1 MQIKG
6 WATAPAVG
14 LAFLSCATGSAG
26 AEDAKPSYP
35 SMAPLAQYQM
45 ASPADEIALARSA
58 APPSISGGA
67 EILVLG
73 AHGYETA
80 VKGKNG
86 FVCLVER
93 SWASGLDDPNFW
105 NPKLRA
111 PQCLNAAAARTVLP
125 AYLERTEW
133 VLAGVSLSD
142 VMARTPTDAVASRE
156 PALGAMCYMMSKQ
169 QYLSDSGAHHW
180 HPHLMFYIAHADAA
194 GWGADLPDS
203 PVDSGQGKFE
213 PFRTFFVPI
222 AKWSDGTSA
231 VMEMH

>member
-1 MQIKG
+1 MRTIG
-6 WATAPAVG
+6 RAIGPACS
-14 LAFLSCATGSAG
+14 LALLFGATGSAG
-26 AEDAKPSYP
+26 ADDAKAPYP
-35 SMAPLAQYQM
+35 AMAPLAQYQV
-45 ASPADEIALARSA
+45 ASEADEIAFARSA
-58 APPSISGGA
+58 APVSVSGDA
-67 EILVLG
+67 DVLVLG
-73 AHGYETA
+73 KTGYDKA
-80 VKGKNG
+80 VTGKNG

-93 SWASGLDDPNFW
+93 SWASGLDDPGFW

-125 AYLERTEW
+125 AYLERTKW
-133 VLAGVSLSD
+133 VLAGVSLPDITTRTPSD
-142 VMARTPTDAVASRE
+142 VVASAE

-169 QYLSDSGAHHW
+169 QYLSDSGHNW

-194 GWGADLPDS
+194 SWGADLPDS
-203 PVDSGQGKFE
+203 PVDSGQGKFD